1 MEIKIS
7 QFCAMMMMIM
17 FSCFLGIIDA
27 SSFNIVGVDSWLI
40 PIFGFI
46 LGLPILLLF
55 LYIYTYKSNYNLNE
69 LIIYLFG
76 KKIGS
81 ILSSIITLFAL
92 SFIMV
97 TFWNLTNFV
106 ASQYL
111 YNTPGWFV
119 DLIFILT
126 TYYFF
131 SKSENTIFR
140 SSLILIYIV
149 IILFLISFI
158 GLLDKIDINNIKP
171 ILEHGPRPVFNGIYN
186 YIAYTTLPIFTL
198 SIVPKKRINTK
209 YFTRWIIGTYI
220 TSNVLIFIMLFL
232 LVSVFGIELVSL
244 YQYPTYHILKRV
256 FVGGFIERLENVL
269 SIPYIIVLFIPCAF
283 SSYYSIQS
291 IKDIYKIKKKYIY
304 PIIVIIMFLSSYIFR
319 NNTIGEQFL
328 IHIYPI
334 FMGVIIIGIPFLI
347 AIKITVKKI
356 KKIDFHLF

>member
-17 FSCFLGIIDA
+17 FSCFLGIIDS
-27 SSFNIVGVDSWLI
+27 SSFNIAGVDSWLI
-40 PIFGFI
+40 PIFGLV
-46 LGLPILLLF
+46 LGLPILFLF
-55 LYIYTYKSNYNLNE
+55 LYIYTYRSKYNLNE
-69 LIIYLFG
+69 LIINLFG

-81 ILSSIITLFAL
+81 ILATIIFIFAM
-92 SFIMV
+92 SFTMI
-97 TFWNLTNFV
+97 TFWNLTTFV

-111 YNTPGWFV
+111 YNTPGWFI

-131 SKSENTIFR
+131 SKSESTIFR
-140 SSLILIYIV
+140 SSLILIYII
-149 IILFLISFI
+149 IILFSISFI
-158 GLLDKIDINNIKP
+158 GLLDKIDINNIRP

-198 SIVPKKRINTK
+198 SITPKYRINTK
-209 YFTRWIIGTYI
+209 HFNRWIIGTYI
-220 TSNVLIFIMLFL
+220 VSNLLLFIMLFL
-232 LVSVFGIELVSL
+232 LVSVFGIDLVSL

-291 IKDIYKIKKKYIY
+291 IKDIYGIKKRYIY
-304 PIIVIIMFLSSYIFR
+304 PILIILMFISSYMFR

-334 FMGVIIIGIPFLI
+334 FMGIIIIGIPILI
-347 AIKITVKKI
+347 ATKITILKLKK
-356 KKIDFHLF
+356 